1 MKSISYNNTETH
13 RAESLACTA
22 DHRLSLS
29 SWRCKPSLSNRRDKS
44 RSHLIWHI
52 RCSVHTIQD
61 ELVDL
66 LQQMI
71 DITHSAV
78 GFGDEDRLIRCVLA
92 CRPTPDILLVPTSLP
107 KRPLSYLTHFM
118 ALQSHS
124 KLSRQLAVPRC
135 PRIEAQQAAN
145 ANKIPKADL
154 PEESLPLPFKAVCI
168 TRDSN
173 LWSDQSYTKRQ
184 KQSWKDRKRAPE
196 ADPLFQVAVQIQ
208 TSQCHR

>member
-145 ANKIPKADL
+145 ANKGAGRRYDSRPIPAGDDRGKVSADRFARGGRMAR
-154 PEESLPLPFKAVCI
+154 SRRVAI
-168 TRDSN
+168 AA
-173 LWSDQSYTKRQ
+173 
-184 KQSWKDRKRAPE
+184 KRAG
-196 ADPLFQVAVQIQ
+196 
-208 TSQCHR
+208 HRNLTHDVG